1 MAVDTKIT
9 TYYRLEHW
17 AFRRYANRF
26 RAMPLDK
33 ASAAGGNWFTA
44 IGPLTGAH
52 TTALRNL
59 RLAFPNEPE
68 AWRKD
73 VARAMWACIGRTM
86 GEFPHLPDIH
96 AYRKDSRIT
105 VINAERLDAI
115 RESKQGVVF
124 ISGHFAN
131 WELMPIAIAQRPC
144 PCQMT
149 YRPMNNPL
157 IDADVFDIRTGYGAA
172 LQSAKGK
179 EGGMGLLRALKR
191 GVSVALM
198 NDQKYNEGIGVPLFG
213 YDAMTADGPSRLALK
228 FGVALQPM
236 SLTREGARFTATVH
250 DPMIVRTD
258 IAEEDAIRD
267 SVRAINVFMEARIRA
282 RPHEWFWVHRRWG
295 KEAWAAA
302 GV

>member
-1 MAVDTKIT
+1 MAVRT
-9 TYYRLEHW
+9 TVSFFSRLEHW
-17 AFRRYANRF
+17 GFRRYAARF
-26 RAMPLDK
+26 GAMSIDQ
-33 ASAAGGNWFTA
+33 ASAAGANWLTA
-44 IGPLTGAH
+44 LGPLTGAH

-59 RLAFPNEPE
+59 RMAFPNETE

-73 VARAMWACIGRTM
+73 LARAMWACIGRTI
-86 GEFPHLPDIH
+86 GEFPHLPSLH
-96 AYRKDSRIT
+96 AYRPDSRIS

-115 RESKQGVVF
+115 AASGRGVVF

-131 WELMPIAIAQRPC
+131 WELMPIVIAQRPC

-157 IDADVFDIRTGYGAA
+157 IDADVLKIREGYGAT

-191 GVSVALM
+191 GHSVALM
-198 NDQKYNEGIGVPLFG
+198 NDQKYNEGIAAPLFG
-213 YDAMTADGPSRLALK
+213 YDCMTADGPSRLALK
-228 FGVALQPM
+228 FDVALQPM
-236 SLTREGARFTATVH
+236 SLVRDGARFTATVH
-250 DPMIVRTD
+250 EPMHVRTD
-258 IAEEDAIRD
+258 LPEDEAITA
-267 SVRAINVFMEARIRA
+267 SVAAINAFMEARIREQ
-282 RPHEWFWVHRRWG
+282 PDQWFWVHRRWG